1 MLSKNP
7 FSKNVEHLSEKLK
20 PSDFFVGE
28 DEPGKKKNCIT

>member
-7 FSKNVEHLSEKLK
+7 FAKNVEHLSEKLK

-28 DEPGKKKNCIT
+28 QNLVKKNRIT

>member
-7 FSKNVEHLSEKLK
+7 FAKNVEYLSEKLQ

-28 DEPGKKKNCIT
+28 NEPVKKICIT